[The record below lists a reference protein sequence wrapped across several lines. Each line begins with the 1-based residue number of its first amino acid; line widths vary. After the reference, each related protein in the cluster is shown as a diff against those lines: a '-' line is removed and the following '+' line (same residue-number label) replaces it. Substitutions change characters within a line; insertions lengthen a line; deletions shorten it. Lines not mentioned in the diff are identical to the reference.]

1 MKNLILALILGTVGA
16 SGLFA
21 GNQKIQEDNSQKA
34 SALTTITASIL
45 GNGGNEGD
53 DDDDENN
60 TSEGPEKGGG
70 NQGSGSKIVC
80 KCKKNWITANVC
92 SVEGT
97 GGICAY
103 DVCILYD
110 TNCR

>member
-70 NQGSGSKIVC
+70 NQGSGLEVICCCHLTKTGV
-80 KCKKNWITANVC
+80 KVC
-92 SVEGT
+92 SVEGDGRYC
-97 GGICAY
+97 GG
-103 DVCILYD
+103 DPCIKHD